1 VRIVHPGIAH
11 PGNTYPGL
19 KMIKS
24 KESMSANLF
33 SDSLNDALKDLTA
46 FWNTWRSKMGK
57 NKVSP
62 IIDGQCDE
70 KNIDDRFA
78 TVFSSACVPNSETR
92 HAELFEKFKSRFT
105 AYDQWRI

>member
-1 VRIVHPGIAH
+1 
-11 PGNTYPGL
+11 
-19 KMIKS
+19 MIKS
-24 KESMSANLF
+24 KESISANLF
-33 SDSLNDALKDLTA
+33 SDSLNDALNDALLNKDLTA

-70 KNIDDRFA
+70 KNIADRFA

>member
-1 VRIVHPGIAH
+1 VGIAH
-11 PGNTYPGL
+11 HGNTYPGL

-24 KESMSANLF
+24 KESISANLF
-33 SDSLNDALKDLTA
+33 SDSLNDALLNKDLTA

-70 KNIDDRFA
+70 KNIADRFA
-78 TVFSSACVPNSETR
+78 SV
-92 HAELFEKFKSRFT
+92 
-105 AYDQWRI
+105 